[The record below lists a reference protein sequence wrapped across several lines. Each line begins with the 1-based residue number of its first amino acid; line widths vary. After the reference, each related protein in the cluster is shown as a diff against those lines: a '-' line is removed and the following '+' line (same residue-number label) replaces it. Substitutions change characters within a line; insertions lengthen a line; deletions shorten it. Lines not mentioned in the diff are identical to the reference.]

1 MISKLEAFKML
12 TVSMGTFIFARRDK
26 SSLRIF
32 AASVE
37 LAESLPPFQWT
48 EEFLPFPGIQAVSDI
63 K

>member
-1 MISKLEAFKML
+1 MISKPGAFKML

-37 LAESLPPFQWT
+37 LAESLPPFPLT
-48 EEFLPFPGIQAVSDI
+48 EEPAPFPGILAVALDI
-63 K
+63 

>member
-1 MISKLEAFKML
+1 ML

-37 LAESLPPFQWT
+37 LAESLPPFQCT
-48 EEFLPFPGIQAVSDI
+48 EEFLPFPGIQAVSDV